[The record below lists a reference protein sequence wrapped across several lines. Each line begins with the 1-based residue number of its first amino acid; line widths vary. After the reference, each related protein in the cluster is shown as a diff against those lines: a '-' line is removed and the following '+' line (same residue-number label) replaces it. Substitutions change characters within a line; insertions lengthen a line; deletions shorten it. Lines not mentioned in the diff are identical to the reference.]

1 MNEDK
6 RLSELG
12 FYRAAQQLECEEA
25 CVRAVVEVE
34 SVGDGFLESGRPK
47 ILFEAHH
54 FGRLTQ
60 YHFMQY
66 KDISTKTWT
75 RNLYVGGEGEYLR
88 LEKAMQLDRTAA
100 LQSASWGLFQIMG
113 FNFRECGFNSVDEFV
128 ERMYV
133 SEDEHLNAFVNL
145 IKSWNIAAMLRNKQW
160 PAFARRYNGPGYA
173 KNQYHIKLANA
184 YKQFI

>member
-1 MNEDK
+1 MNEEK

-12 FYRAAQQLECEEA
+12 FYRAAQQLQCEEA

-34 SVGDGFLESGRPK
+34 SVGSGFLESGRPK

-66 KDISTKTWT
+66 KDISTKKWT
-75 RNLYVGGEGEYLR
+75 RCLYRGGEEEYSR
-88 LEKAMQLDRTAA
+88 LEKAMTLDRSAA

-113 FNFRECGFNSVDEFV
+113 FNFKECGFNSVDEFV

-145 IKSWNIAAMLRNKQW
+145 IKSWNIASALRDNQW
-160 PAFARRYNGPGYA
+160 SAFARVYNGPGYA

-184 YKQFI
+184 YKRFA